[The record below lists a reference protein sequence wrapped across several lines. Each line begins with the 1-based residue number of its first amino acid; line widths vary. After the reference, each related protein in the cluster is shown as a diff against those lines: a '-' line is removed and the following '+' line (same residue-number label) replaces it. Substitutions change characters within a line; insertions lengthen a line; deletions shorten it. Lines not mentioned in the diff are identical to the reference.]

1 MRQLKGYINNNIGRA
16 GVMATLA
23 GKTHRG
29 GLNKISTLRNVVMLL
44 FRFSDYS
51 GFSSDVPAY
60 YLSVKAQIILSK
72 TE

>member
-16 GVMATLA
+16 GVMATQA
-23 GKTHRG
+23 GMTYRD
-29 GLNKISTLRNVVMLL
+29 GLNKISVLQNMAILL

-60 YLSVKAQIILSK
+60 YLSVKA
-72 TE
+72 